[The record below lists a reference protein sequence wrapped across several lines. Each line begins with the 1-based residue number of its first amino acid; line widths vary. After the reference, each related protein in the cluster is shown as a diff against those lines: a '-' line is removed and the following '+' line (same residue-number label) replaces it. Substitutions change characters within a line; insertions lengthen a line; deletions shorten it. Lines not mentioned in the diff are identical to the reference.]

1 MSRITE
7 SKIAEIVVE
16 ILEDSK
22 TGEATVAE
30 LVAEI
35 PHRVKLSA
43 DDLAPSPT
51 RPGEAIWEQQVRN
64 ITSHKASP
72 GNAIH
77 DGKLIA
83 IAGGF
88 KLPGKKAAA

>member
-1 MSRITE
+1 MARITE
-7 SKIAEIVVE
+7 NEIAEIVID
-16 ILEDSK
+16 ILQDRP
-22 TGEATVAE
+22 TGEVTIAE
-30 LVAEI
+30 LVAGI
-35 PHRVKLSA
+35 PKRATLTSE
-43 DDLAPSPT
+43 DLAPSPT

-83 IAGGF
+83 LPGGF
-88 KLPGKKAAA
+88 RLPEKVV